1 MFTLP
6 VSTST
11 LSPSIAPLKT
21 CWGENP
27 IASFCCSATACPEAT
42 SPTMSPTAM
51 ATCVRLFVLI
61 LLLPSVGAA
70 QAAARDRL
78 LDRFLAVDAAI
89 VGGSADP
96 ARSAAAGVIARAT
109 CPGSGPAREACV
121 VAAVLGE
128 GGITDLQIAPSPAEN
143 TVTHAL
149 AERRGSCAA
158 IVAVLLAVGDEL
170 NVPFTAIVLR
180 EHVLLGSAA
189 VSGLA
194 YEVLDRGRP
203 VRLSE
208 IHKYGPLPPGG
219 LVHVSAPDFLPY
231 YLDNLAAR
239 FADAGDAAAAERLF
253 REATRIA
260 PKVARLRYNLGTF
273 LVQHERYREGDRELS
288 RAIRRGWI
296 DADAYVNRGVARW
309 KLGKLADARRDFEQA
324 LRLEPG
330 NREAAANLRQLDAP

>member
-1 MFTLP
+1 
-6 VSTST
+6 
-11 LSPSIAPLKT
+11 
-21 CWGENP
+21 
-27 IASFCCSATACPEAT
+27 
-42 SPTMSPTAM
+42 MSPTAM

-70 QAAARDRL
+70 QVAARNRGPVPL
-78 LDRFLAVDAAI
+78 LDRFLAVDAEI
-89 VGGSADP
+89 VGGSAD
-96 ARSAAAGVIARAT
+96 AVRSASAVFLEQAAACA
-109 CPGSGPAREACV
+109 GSGPDREACIL
-121 VAAVLGE
+121 ATALGA
-128 GGITDLQIAPSPAEN
+128 GGIAGLQVAPSPAEN

-149 AERRGSCAA
+149 VERRGSCAA
-158 IVAVLLAVGDEL
+158 IVAVLLALSDEL
-170 NVPFTAIVLR
+170 QVPFTAIVLR
-180 EHVLLGSAA
+180 EHVLLGSVADP
-189 VSGLA
+189 GLA
-194 YEVLDRGRP
+194 YEVLDRGRS

-239 FADAGDAAAAERLF
+239 FADAGDAAAAERWF

-273 LVQHERYREGDRELS
+273 LVQHTRYREGDRELT
-288 RAIRRGWI
+288 RDIRRGWI